1 MCAGGHGDL
10 LGDTESVQVEVQ
22 VQLSRD
28 TPAGPVIAPHFPGTK
43 EEFWWLICG
52 DDDDNVL
59 AIKRFSF
66 DKQHKAKLVIDNFKP
81 GSNTFKLL
89 VMCDSYLGCDQE
101 YPFDVTVTGGDQD
114 GDAAAMETS

>member
-1 MCAGGHGDL
+1 M
-10 LGDTESVQVEVQ
+10 
-22 VQLSRD
+22 QLSRD
-28 TPAGPVIAPHFPGTK
+28 TPAGPVIAPHFPGAK

-52 DDDDNVL
+52 DNDDNVL

-114 GDAAAMETS
+114 GEAAAMETS